1 MALSSICYYV
11 LVFEQIMDS
20 FVFGFYLCIRAFR
33 NSTLYFFSIPQTSQK
48 RLINEH
54 VQNKKIVLRWSE
66 YNDPIVIC

>member
-33 NSTLYFFSIPQTSQK
+33 NSTLYIFFFYTPDVT
-48 RLINEH
+48 
-54 VQNKKIVLRWSE
+54 KKV
-66 YNDPIVIC
+66 N

>member
-1 MALSSICYYV
+1 MALSSIWYYM

-33 NSTLYFFSIPQTSQK
+33 NSTFFFLYPRRHKK

-54 VQNKKIVLRWSE
+54 VQNKIKLFWGGANITTPL
-66 YNDPIVIC
+66 

>member
-1 MALSSICYYV
+1 MALSSICYYM

-20 FVFGFYLCIRAFR
+20 FVFGFYLFIRAFR

-54 VQNKKIVLRWSE
+54 VQNKIKLF
-66 YNDPIVIC
+66 